1 MHLHT
6 GHYSPLLRPLPQFP
20 NFFPSRDFFLAK
32 NTKPKPHKTN
42 LKRERM
48 REIEIFVFSC
58 PDSGGLEYYCL
69 GIVCIC
75 VFLGDSE
82 ANPGLSITG
91 FVNHR
96 VRTKFQQITSKNP
109 GYTTFF
115 PNLLEGYGKRTQE
128 RRRRLR
134 AGSPSLHHFCTL
146 TWMKTL
152 GDCQAEI
159 LRTKKGICVACEP
172 DAQSKGPFRYPKH
185 PRPKIHS
192 ENLNH

>member
-1 MHLHT
+1 MH
-6 GHYSPLLRPLPQFP
+6 SPALILEVW
-20 NFFPSRDFFLAK
+20 S
-32 NTKPKPHKTN
+32 TTTW
-42 LKRERM
+42 
-48 REIEIFVFSC
+48 
-58 PDSGGLEYYCL
+58 GLCVSVSFWV
-69 GIVCIC
+69 IQKQIQVCQSQ
-75 VFLGDSE
+75 GY
-82 ANPGLSITG
+82 T
-91 FVNHR
+91 